1 MWLCVLFKCSY
12 GGDERGW
19 GRGGILEHG
28 GFNRRFIFFF
38 SSVLTKHIPFS
49 CSQMVKN
56 LVFLAKT
63 LQILSSEGSPIAEN
77 NRDRHASNENLT
89 SKEGP
94 LTLKDLLRK
103 LNKEA
108 TLEDSLATRQTQK
121 VRFFKFVVL
130 LETFSYGFF
139 LSSANRKLQLE
150 VSRLPSEVR
159 TFLSI

>member
-1 MWLCVLFKCSY
+1 M
-12 GGDERGW
+12 
-19 GRGGILEHG
+19 RGGWAGVEFWNMEGSIVGLY
-28 GFNRRFIFFF
+28 FF
-38 SSVLTKHIPFS
+38 SPVLTKHIPFS

-121 VRFFKFVVL
+121 VRFLKSVL
-130 LETFSYGFF
+130 LLLMYH
-139 LSSANRKLQLE
+139 RHDYLE
-150 VSRLPSEVR
+150 DFCSFVN
-159 TFLSI
+159 

>member
-1 MWLCVLFKCSY
+1 MESWNMEGSIVRLY
-12 GGDERGW
+12 
-19 GRGGILEHG
+19 
-28 GFNRRFIFFF
+28 FF
-38 SSVLTKHIPFS
+38 SPVLTKHIPFS

-121 VRFFKFVVL
+121 VRFFKLVVL
-130 LETFSYGFF
+130 LLMYHRHDCREDFVRS
-139 LSSANRKLQLE
+139 LIDL
-150 VSRLPSEVR
+150 VSRYVEIGRAHV
-159 TFLSI
+159 

>member
-1 MWLCVLFKCSY
+1 M
-12 GGDERGW
+12 
-19 GRGGILEHG
+19 I
-28 GFNRRFIFFF
+28 
-38 SSVLTKHIPFS
+38 
-49 CSQMVKN
+49 KN

-89 SKEGP
+89 SKEGL

-121 VRFFKFVVL
+121 VRFFKSVVL
-130 LETFSYGFF
+130 LLMYH
-139 LSSANRKLQLE
+139 RHDCLE
-150 VSRLPSEVR
+150 DFVR
-159 TFLSI
+159 SFVN